1 MAKIISNGQEL
12 VFPSGGVADVTV
24 DSTLTKSDDGTIG
37 VTTPVKAILTREA
50 FEALPEAERNTGMY
64 VVYDEEDESST
75 PSTPSESSSAGE
87 VYSEEETVIG
97 TWIDG
102 KPLYRK
108 VFESTTP
115 PNKNSTAIIS
125 QSALELLNVDKY
137 VHLHGSMNYLEN
149 AANVCLVSG
158 TSADNTSFNMWIDA
172 RGIVCNVSATQYYN
186 QNVIIILEYTKTTD
200 TATS

>member
-12 VFPSGGVADVTV
+12 VLPSGGVADVTV

-50 FEALPEAERNTGMY
+50 FEALLETERSTGMY

-75 PSTPSESSSAGE
+75 PSTPGGSGSSAGE

-97 TWIDG
+97 RWIDG

-108 VFESTTP
+108 VVNGNLSSTKNGTSTISTI
-115 PNKNSTAIIS
+115 PNADDVVTMHGYAVYSDPSRITSIPTGFDGGTTVQLSAIKTVDGTQIEAFNSTSLLVGRPCTII
-125 QSALELLNVDKY
+125 V
-137 VHLHGSMNYLEN
+137 
-149 AANVCLVSG
+149 
-158 TSADNTSFNMWIDA
+158 
-172 RGIVCNVSATQYYN
+172 
-186 QNVIIILEYTKTTD
+186 EYTKTTD